1 MRPIPYFMRLTN
13 DGVGLHGGPMLLLHF
28 SDFLRGR
35 LFEELIMRLCLT
47 LALMFLEPQLEE
59 SLSFA

>member
-1 MRPIPYFMRLTN
+1 
-13 DGVGLHGGPMLLLHF
+13 MLLLHF